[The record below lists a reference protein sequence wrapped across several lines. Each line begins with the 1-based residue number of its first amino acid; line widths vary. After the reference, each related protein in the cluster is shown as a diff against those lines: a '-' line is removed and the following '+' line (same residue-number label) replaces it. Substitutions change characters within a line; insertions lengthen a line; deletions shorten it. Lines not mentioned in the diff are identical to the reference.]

1 MTSRTI
7 ENITVTITAEPFP
20 DYPPRDDM
28 QNFLYLSLPSHMT
41 SLRRFYS
48 HLPGVSVLSEVPV
61 SQRYGD
67 YSTVRIPD
75 LMVCFDSDL
84 DLALEHNGYA
94 IDRQGGPPNFVLEI
108 VSVSTARRDEDEK
121 RRDYESFG
129 VSEYWRFDPTGGERY
144 EAALAGDRLSDDGA
158 YRPVP
163 VEWQDEECCRGWSQA
178 LGLYVC
184 WERGQLRFFDPASQ
198 EYLRT
203 HDDEADRADAEAAQR
218 EWAEVRANTEAA
230 QRERAEA
237 EVARL
242 RARLRELG
250 AADV

>member
-1 MTSRTI
+1 MTSRAI
-7 ENITVTITAEPFP
+7 ENTTTTVRAEVFP

-28 QNFLYLSLPSHMT
+28 QNFIYLSLPSHMT

-48 HLPGVSVLSEVPV
+48 HLTGVSVLSEVPV

-67 YSTVRIPD
+67 YARVRIPD

-108 VSVSTARRDEDEK
+108 ASVSTARRDEDEK
-121 RRDYESFG
+121 RRDYESFRA
-129 VSEYWRFDPTGGERY
+129 SEYWRFDPTGGERY
-144 EAALAGDRLSDDGA
+144 EVALAGDRLLDGG
-158 YRPVP
+158 YQP
-163 VEWQDEECCRGWSQA
+163 VEVEWTDEERCRGWSQA

-184 WERGQLRFFDPASQ
+184 WERGQLRFFDPMSQ

-203 HDDEADRADAEAAQR
+203 HDEEADRADAEAAL
-218 EWAEVRANTEAA
+218 
-230 QRERAEA
+230 RERAEA

-250 AADV
+250 ADVV

>member
-1 MTSRTI
+1 MTGRTI
-7 ENITVTITAEPFP
+7 ENTTATITAEPFP

-67 YSTVRIPD
+67 YSRVRIPD
-75 LMVCFDSDL
+75 LMVSFDSDF
-84 DLALEHNGYA
+84 DAMVEHNGYA
-94 IDRQGGPPNFVLEI
+94 FDRQGGPPDFALEI
-108 VSVSTARRDEDEK
+108 ASVSTARRDEDEN

-129 VSEYWRFDPTGGERY
+129 VTEYWRFDPTGGERY
-144 EAALAGDRLSDDGA
+144 EAALAGDRLLDGG
-158 YRPVP
+158 YQPLE
-163 VEWQDEECCRGWSQA
+163 VEWMDEERCRGWSQT

-184 WERGQLRFFDPASQ
+184 WERGQLRFFDPVSQ

-203 HDDEADRADAEAAQR
+203 HDDEADRADAEA
-218 EWAEVRANTEAA
+218 VL
-230 QRERAEA
+230 RERAEA

-250 AADV
+250 AAGV

>member
-7 ENITVTITAEPFP
+7 ENITATIMAEPFP

-67 YSTVRIPD
+67 YSRVRIPD
-75 LMVCFDSDL
+75 LMVSFDSDF
-84 DLALEHNGYA
+84 DVMVEHNGYA
-94 IDRQGGPPNFVLEI
+94 FDRQGGPPAFALEI
-108 VSVSTARRDEDEK
+108 ASVSTARRDEDEK

-144 EAALAGDRLSDDGA
+144 EAALAGDRLLDGG
-158 YRPVP
+158 YQPLE
-163 VEWQDEECCRGWSQA
+163 VEWTDEERCRGWSQA

-203 HDDEADRADAEAAQR
+203 HDDEADRADAEAAL
-218 EWAEVRANTEAA
+218 
-230 QRERAEA
+230 RERAEA

>member
-1 MTSRTI
+1 MTNRTL
-7 ENITVTITAEPFP
+7 ENTTATITAEPFP

-48 HLPGVSVLSEVPV
+48 RLSGVSVLSEVPV

-67 YSTVRIPD
+67 YSRVRIPD
-75 LMVCFDSDL
+75 LMVCFDSDW
-84 DLALEHNGYA
+84 DVMVEHNGYA
-94 IDRQGGPPNFVLEI
+94 FDRQGGPPAFALEI
-108 VSVSTARRDEDEK
+108 ASVSTARRDEGEK

-129 VSEYWRFDPTGGERY
+129 VTEYWRFDPTGGERY

-158 YRPVP
+158 YRPLP
-163 VEWQDEECCRGWSQA
+163 IEWLDEERCRGWSQA

-184 WERGQLRFFDPASQ
+184 WERGQLRFFDPESQ

-203 HDDEADRADAEAAQR
+203 HDDEADRADAEAAL
-218 EWAEVRANTEAA
+218 
-230 QRERAEA
+230 RERAEA

>member
-1 MTSRTI
+1 MISRTI
-7 ENITVTITAEPFP
+7 ENITATITAEPFP

-67 YSTVRIPD
+67 YSRVRIPD
-75 LMVCFDSDL
+75 LMVSFDSDF
-84 DLALEHNGYA
+84 DVMVEHNGYA
-94 IDRQGGPPNFVLEI
+94 FDRQGGPPAFALEI
-108 VSVSTARRDEDEK
+108 ASVSTARRDEDEK

-144 EAALAGDRLSDDGA
+144 EAALAGDRLLDGG
-158 YRPVP
+158 YQPLE
-163 VEWQDEECCRGWSQA
+163 VEWTDEERCRGWSQA

-203 HDDEADRADAEAAQR
+203 HDDEADRADAEAAL
-218 EWAEVRANTEAA
+218 
-230 QRERAEA
+230 RERAEA

>member
-1 MTSRTI
+1 
-7 ENITVTITAEPFP
+7 
-20 DYPPRDDM
+20 
-28 QNFLYLSLPSHMT
+28 MT

-48 HLPGVSVLSEVPV
+48 HLTGVSVLSEVPV

-67 YSTVRIPD
+67 YARVRIPD
-75 LMVCFDSDL
+75 LMVCFDSDF

-108 VSVSTARRDEDEK
+108 ASVSTAHRDEDEK

-144 EAALAGDRLSDDGA
+144 EAALAGDRLLDGG
-158 YRPVP
+158 YQPLE
-163 VEWQDEECCRGWSQA
+163 VEWADEERCRGWSQA

-184 WERGQLRFFDPASQ
+184 WERGQLRFFDPVSQ

-203 HDDEADRADAEAAQR
+203 HDDEADRADAEAALR
-218 EWAEVRANTEAA
+218 ERAEERANREAS
-230 QRERAEA
+230 RLEHAEA

-250 AADV
+250 ADDV